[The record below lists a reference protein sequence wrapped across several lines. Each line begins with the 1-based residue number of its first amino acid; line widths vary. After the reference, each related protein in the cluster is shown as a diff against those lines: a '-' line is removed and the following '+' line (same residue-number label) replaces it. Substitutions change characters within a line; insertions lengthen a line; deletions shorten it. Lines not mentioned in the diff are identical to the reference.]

1 MKSLTLIV
9 VLLAAAVA
17 VAADAPV
24 KPYQLKAQQALAKYD
39 KAVAGAEAAY
49 KAALAKAKAD
59 VAADLAVA
67 LKLATQAGDFDA
79 CKIIQAKADELA
91 KDDAAATPCPLDNTT
106 WTWTDGKVS
115 TQVRFLAGGG
125 VQSGW
130 GAGYWKMTGPKTA
143 EAVFGTSVIVNIMA
157 LSEDGRALT
166 VKNNHVGQC
175 FATLLH

>member
-1 MKSLTLIV
+1 MKTLA
-9 VLLAAAVA
+9 LVA
-17 VAADAPV
+17 VLAMSAVVIAADAPM
-24 KPYQLKAQQALAKYD
+24 KAYQAKAQAAVAKYT
-39 KAVAGAEAAY
+39 KAIDAADAAY
-49 KAALAKAKAD
+49 KAALAKAHAD

-67 LKLATQAGDFDA
+67 LKLATQAGDFEA
-79 CKIIQAKADELA
+79 CKIIQAKAAELA

-157 LSEDGRALT
+157 LSEDGRAMT